1 MVQKNFYKNKYF
13 RSISKKKL
21 EIKKLFVKN
30 DWIAHHGIERS
41 GTNYLRAIL
50 IILKINLINQF
61 DPAENHPTHKHFRW
75 YTDKSLIPNLKKSL
89 INDLTANNIS
99 DVNKL
104 CKYFPSTN
112 HIIIRKKTISG
123 VTSIANYFYN
133 FKLLQDK
140 KELKNNIH
148 VIYNDYIAY
157 YDFWQKIYEQNPSRV
172 QIIFYEDLIKSS
184 EVLINALNVIGI
196 NSNINISKKFNL
208 DEIKESDPYR
218 KKNFS
223 ENQILE
229 ILSDKLF

>member
-13 RSISKKKL
+13 RSIAKKKL

-75 YTDKSLIPNLKKSL
+75 YNDKSLIPNLKKSL
-89 INDLTANNIS
+89 INNYTANNIH
-99 DVNKL
+99 DVNKI
-104 CKYFPSTN
+104 CKYFPTTN
-112 HIIIRKKTISG
+112 HIVIRKKTISG

-133 FKLLQDK
+133 FKLLDDK
-140 KELKNNIH
+140 NELKNNINI
-148 VIYNDYIAY
+148 IYNDYIAY
-157 YDFWQKIYEQNPSRV
+157 YDFWQKICEKNPSRV

-184 EVLINALNVIGI
+184 EVLINALKIIGI
-196 NSNINISKKFNL
+196 NSNINIPKKINL
-208 DEIKESDPYR
+208 GDIKESNINR
-218 KKNFS
+218 NKNFS

-229 ILSDKLF
+229 ILANK

>member
-21 EIKKLFVKN
+21 EIKKLFVKS

-61 DPAENHPTHKHFRW
+61 DAAENHPTHKHFRW
-75 YTDKSLIPNLKKSL
+75 YNDKLLIPSLKKSL
-89 INDLTANNIS
+89 INNLTANNIH
-99 DVNKL
+99 DVNKI
-104 CKYFPSTN
+104 CNYFPTTN

-133 FKLLQDK
+133 FKLLDDK
-140 KELKNNIH
+140 NELKNNIN
-148 VIYNDYIAY
+148 VIYKDYIAY
-157 YDFWQKIYEQNPSRV
+157 YDFWQKIYEKNPSRV

-184 EVLINALNVIGI
+184 EVLINALNIIGI
-196 NSNINISKKFNL
+196 NSNINIPKKISL
-208 DEIKESDPYR
+208 DEIKESDIYR

-223 ENQILE
+223 ENQISE
-229 ILSDKLF
+229 ILSNK